1 MHQPMQIQIWLNPI
15 VEESSEH
22 KVLLPAKEL
31 LAFLASQ
38 RGRISFFKDVAS
50 GTSPGLLWIAK
61 HPRVFR
67 QYRLDLMGAYVVLE
81 ETTQVRN
88 FGG

>member
-81 ETTQVRN
+81 ESREFQEW
-88 FGG
+88 